1 MMMRIGF
8 IAAILTGVLASSA
21 AAQEALRECAG
32 PGSSIAAALEVYE
45 AMPEKIED
53 DRTPV
58 NDIEFAEALAGAREV
73 SANAVRWRQKPPAYA
88 VSALADARE
97 AACAA
102 AFDVA
107 TSGRTMNIAVSCT
120 DVRFEAD
127 VRRSVANMLFLPKRE
142 NDVAVA
148 ARRLVQPYSFCLA
161 D

>member
-1 MMMRIGF
+1 MRSLAAV
-8 IAAILTGVLASSA
+8 IAGVLAASSA
-21 AAQEALRECAG
+21 AAQEAPRECARLG
-32 PGSSIAAALEVYE
+32 PSIAAALSAYE
-45 AMPEKIED
+45 SALEKIED
-53 DRTPV
+53 DPTPAADV
-58 NDIEFAEALAGAREV
+58 DFAAALADARNDNEKTI
-73 SANAVRWRQKPPAYA
+73 RWRHRWPAYA

-120 DVRFEAD
+120 DIRFEAD

-142 NDVAVA
+142 NGAAVV